1 MTSGSV
7 NPTSTCAEGFLPGLW
22 SSLWPERSAGMI
34 TPVLRAP
41 GVTTSRRSTSRKLIA
56 PPGTDWLPRRLST
69 KRPVVG
75 IMWVTFGHLRP
86 SGHIMPDH
94 GGDRGAVLLVLAP
107 HDHPAYQADPVRAL
121 GGGGGR

>member
-1 MTSGSV
+1 MASGSV

-41 GVTTSRRSTSRKLIA
+41 GVTTSRRSTSRGLIA

-75 IMWVTFGHLRP
+75 NAGRLPGLGQGRRSRSGAGGHV
-86 SGHIMPDH
+86 
-94 GGDRGAVLLVLAP
+94 GGQDVVRVAVEVLA
-107 HDHPAYQADPVRAL
+107 
-121 GGGGGR
+121 G